1 MVKVFADSGLTALT
15 NHMKTTKRTA
25 DESSSAVSQLES
37 DFQAFVMQYT
47 DALMEID
54 SCLET
59 IEQRKADIALFGVY
73 DAEVEWGED
82 EEGP

>member
-15 NHMKTTKRTA
+15 NHMKRTKRTA
-25 DESSSAVSQLES
+25 DESSSAVSLLES

-59 IEQRKADIALFGVY
+59 IEQQKADIALLGVY

>member
-15 NHMKTTKRTA
+15 NHMKRTKRTA